1 MPILVADVGGTHV
14 KLYLEGHA
22 PRRFDSGA
30 GFQPAELVSRL
41 RAETTDWRYD
51 GVTLG
56 IPSPVVRGRVAEEP
70 WNLGTGWTTFD
81 YAGALGCPTVLIN
94 DAAMQALGSDHGGRM
109 LFLGLGSGLGT
120 ALVDE
125 GRVMPL
131 ELARLP
137 FRDLTFEDYCGKGG
151 LKRLGLAE
159 WTRTVLE
166 AAALLRLA
174 TAADYVVLGGGNARH
189 FERVPDGIRLG
200 SNDRAFAGGLKAW
213 EQSHPLPPAWAT
225 LRQATA
231 HGTPTLH
238 SLFAADPGR
247 ADRFTFTVDALRVD
261 LSKTHLSDPLCDA
274 LVALARSSRVE
285 ALRDAMFSGAPINT
299 TERRAVL
306 HTALRH
312 RDATPVLV
320 DGRDVMPAVR
330 DVLARMRRFTDDV
343 REGRWLGY
351 RGSAIRD
358 VVHIGIGGSDLGPA
372 MAVQALA
379 PFTSDG
385 PAVHFV
391 SNIDEA
397 HLHDTLQGLEPQTT
411 LFVIASKTFTTQE
424 TLANARRARQWFLQ
438 VARDPAY
445 LPSHFIAV
453 SANPEAVAAFG
464 IDPDHTFEFWD
475 WVGGRYSLWSAVGL
489 PVALAIG
496 MDRFEAML
504 EGAAAMDAHFRTAPP
519 ERNVPM
525 LMGLLSAWYT
535 SLQGVTTH
543 AVLPY
548 EQRLARL
555 PAFLQQLEMESCGK
569 RVGRDGRP
577 LPLPSGPIVWGEPGT
592 NGQHAFHQLL
602 HQGTH
607 AVTCDFLVGLEPT
620 AGDAE
625 HHRLLLSHCI
635 AQTEALMLGR
645 DASAV
650 TAELQAA
657 GLDAAAVAA
666 LVPHKVFPGNRP
678 STTIVYRRLDPRTL
692 GLLLAL
698 YEHKVFTM
706 AAVWGLNAFDQ
717 WGVELGK
724 QLAGQIASDIA
735 GTTHG
740 THDPS
745 TAALIALARD
755 AAPPSRGR

>member
-1 MPILVADVGGTHV
+1 MRILVADVGGTHV
-14 KLYLEGHA
+14 KLYMEGQA
-22 PRRFDSGA
+22 PRRFDSGP
-30 GFQPAELVSRL
+30 GFRPESLVDSL
-41 RAETTDWRYD
+41 RRETADWHYD

-56 IPSPVVRGRVAEEP
+56 IPSPVVRGRIAEEP

-81 YAGALGCPTVLIN
+81 FEAALGCPTVLIN

-125 GRVMPL
+125 GRVVPL

-137 FRDLTFEDYCGKGG
+137 FRDQTFEDYCGKGG

-159 WTRTVLE
+159 WMRVVLE
-166 AAALLRLA
+166 AAELLRLS
-174 TAADYVVLGGGNARH
+174 TAAEYVVLGGGNARH
-189 FERVPDGIRLG
+189 FERVPSGVRLG

-213 EQSHPLPPAWAT
+213 GQARPLPAAWAA
-225 LRQATA
+225 LRQASTS
-231 HGTPTLH
+231 GVQTLRA
-238 SLFAADPGR
+238 LFTADPSR
-247 ADRFTFTVDALRVD
+247 AERYTFCVDSLRVD
-261 LSKTHLSDPLCDA
+261 LSKTHLSDSLRDG
-274 LVALARSSRVE
+274 LVTLARATGVE
-285 ALRDAMFSGAPINT
+285 ALRDAMFEGAPINT

-312 RDATPVLV
+312 RGAGPVLV
-320 DGRDVMPAVR
+320 DGVDVIPAVR
-330 DVLARMRRFTDDV
+330 DVRARMRQFTDDV
-343 REGRWLGY
+343 RRGRWLGY
-351 RGSAIRD
+351 TGAEIRD

-397 HLHDTLQGLEPQTT
+397 HLFDTLQGLSPHTT
-411 LFVIASKTFTTQE
+411 LFVITSKTFTTQE
-424 TLANARRARQWFLQ
+424 TMTNAHSARRWFLQ
-438 VARDPAY
+438 TARDPEY
-445 LPSHFIAV
+445 LRHHFVAV
-453 SANPEAVAAFG
+453 STNAAAVTGFG
-464 IDPDHTFEFWD
+464 IDRAQMFEFWD

-489 PVALAIG
+489 PLALAIG
-496 MDRFEAML
+496 MDRFEEML
-504 EGAAAMDAHFRTAPP
+504 DGAAAMDAHFQTAPP
-519 ERNVPM
+519 DRNVPM
-525 LMGLLSAWYT
+525 LMGLLAAWYT
-535 SLQGVTTH
+535 SLQGISTH

-555 PAFLQQLEMESCGK
+555 PAYLQQLEMESCGK
-569 RVGRDGRP
+569 RVNRDGHP

-607 AVTCDFLVGLEPT
+607 MVTCDFLVGLEPT
-620 AGDAE
+620 AGDVE

-635 AQTEALMLGR
+635 AQSEALMVGR
-645 DASAV
+645 DAETV
-650 TAELQAA
+650 TAELLAS
-657 GLDAAAVAA
+657 GLDARDVQA
-666 LVPHKVFPGNRP
+666 LVPHKVCPGNRP
-678 STTIVYRRLDPRTL
+678 STTIVYTRLDPRTL

-724 QLAGQIASDIA
+724 HLAGQIAGEIA
-735 GTTHG
+735 GG
-740 THDPS
+740 APGAHDAS
-745 TAALIALARD
+745 TSALIDLVRAGNASLPRL
-755 AAPPSRGR
+755 

>member
-1 MPILVADVGGTHV
+1 MRILVADVGGTHV
-14 KLYLEGHA
+14 KLYLEGQS
-22 PRRFDSGA
+22 PRRFDSGP
-30 GFQPAELVSRL
+30 GFRPETLVDGL
-41 RAETTDWRYD
+41 RRESADWHYD

-56 IPSPVVRGRVAEEP
+56 IPSPVVRGRIAEEP

-81 YAGALGCPTVLIN
+81 FEAALGCPTVLIN

-125 GRVMPL
+125 GHVVPL

-137 FRDLTFEDYCGKGG
+137 FRDDTFEDYCGKRG
-151 LKRLGLAE
+151 LKRLGVAE
-159 WTRTVLE
+159 WMRTVLE
-166 AAALLRLA
+166 AAELLRLS

-189 FERVPDGIRLG
+189 FERVPDGVRLG

-213 EQSHPLPPAWAT
+213 EHARPLPPAWQA
-225 LRQATA
+225 LRQASA
-231 HGTPTLH
+231 DGVPSLRA
-238 SLFAADPGR
+238 LFAADPTR
-247 ADRFTFTVDALRVD
+247 AERFTFTVDALHVD
-261 LSKTHLSDPLCDA
+261 LSKTHLSDTLLDG
-274 LVALARSSRVE
+274 LITLARASGVE
-285 ALRDAMFSGAPINT
+285 DLRDAMFQGAPINT
-299 TERRAVL
+299 TEHRAVL

-312 RDATPVLV
+312 RGTTPVVV
-320 DGRDVMPAVR
+320 DGTDVMPAVR
-330 DVLARMRRFTDDV
+330 DVLARMRQFTDAV
-343 REGRWLGY
+343 RSGTWLGY
-351 RGSAIRD
+351 TGAAIRD

-379 PFTSDG
+379 PFTGDG

-391 SNIDEA
+391 SNIDAA
-397 HLHDTLQGLEPQTT
+397 HLFDTLKGLSPETT
-411 LFVIASKTFTTQE
+411 LFVVTSKTFTTQE
-424 TLANARRARQWFLQ
+424 TMTNAQSARRWFLQ
-438 VARDPAY
+438 RAHDPAY
-445 LPSHFIAV
+445 LRHHFVAV
-453 SANPEAVAAFG
+453 STNTAAVTAFG
-464 IDPDHTFEFWD
+464 IDRAQMFEFWD
-475 WVGGRYSLWSAVGL
+475 WVGGRYSIWSAVGL
-489 PVALAIG
+489 PLALALG

-504 EGAAAMDAHFRTAPP
+504 EGAAAMDAHFQTAPP
-519 ERNVPM
+519 ARNVPM
-525 LMGLLSAWYT
+525 LMGLVAAWYT
-535 SLQGVTTH
+535 SLRGVTTH

-555 PAFLQQLEMESCGK
+555 PAYLQQLEMESCGK
-569 RVGRDGRP
+569 RVGRDGRL
-577 LPLPSGPIVWGEPGT
+577 LPLPSGPIIWGEPGT

-602 HQGTH
+602 HQGTQ

-635 AQTEALMLGR
+635 AQSEALMVGR
-645 DASAV
+645 DAEAV
-650 TAELQAA
+650 AAELRAG
-657 GLDAAAVAA
+657 GLDEAATQA

-678 STTIVYRRLDPRTL
+678 STTIVYGRLDPRTL

-724 QLAGQIASDIA
+724 HLAGHIASDIA
-735 GTTHG
+735 GTSRTP
-740 THDPS
+740 HDPS
-745 TAALIALARD
+745 TTALIARARE
-755 AAPPSRGR
+755 ARSHGTS